1 MLVTLRGLGLI
12 LHSPCIYNDYL
23 KVLLFK
29 FINTFLSNN
38 NRVHFGVTR
47 KKQKNDHGNIGIHFV
62 DEKYLLR
69 ATFSTFYTTWLFL
82 PPIKWYSCFSGI
94 LFELVKST

>member
-23 KVLLFK
+23 KVFLFK
-29 FINTFLSNN
+29 FINPFLSNN

-47 KKQKNDHGNIGIHFV
+47 RKQKNYHGMEFIV
-62 DEKYLLR
+62 DDKYLLG

>member
-29 FINTFLSNN
+29 FINPFLSNN
-38 NRVHFGVTR
+38 NRVHFCVTR
-47 KKQKNDHGNIGIHFV
+47 RKQKMIMVILEFIV
-62 DEKYLLR
+62 DDKYLLG
-69 ATFSTFYTTWLFL
+69 ATFSKFYTTWLFL
-82 PPIKWYSCFSGI
+82 PPIKWYSCFGSI

>member
-38 NRVHFGVTR
+38 NRVHFGVT
-47 KKQKNDHGNIGIHFV
+47 KKKTKNDHGMEFIV
-62 DEKYLLR
+62 DDKYLLG

-82 PPIKWYSCFSGI
+82 PPIKWYSCFSSI

>member
-47 KKQKNDHGNIGIHFV
+47 RKQKMIMVVLEFIV
-62 DEKYLLR
+62 DNKHLLG
-69 ATFSTFYTTWLFL
+69 AIFSKFYTTWLFL
-82 PPIKWYSCFSGI
+82 PPIKGYSCFSSI

>member
-12 LHSPCIYNDYL
+12 LHSPCIYNDYF

-38 NRVHFGVTR
+38 NRVHFGVTKR
-47 KKQKNDHGNIGIHFV
+47 KQKMIMVWNSLWTINIYWELPSVHFIQV
-62 DEKYLLR
+62 GCSYL
-69 ATFSTFYTTWLFL
+69 
-82 PPIKWYSCFSGI
+82 P
-94 LFELVKST
+94 